1 MTYPDFPKGGGI
13 KKTGLLDDGRAALL
27 ILLRLPLLQVGLCVL
42 QLIQERGATFYQI
55 AVGGFEIACVPW
67 VGNIARKKPLNLRC
81 RESRIFFHQLSAQY
95 GVQIADI
102 IVLHTEYQVE
112 TRIVIAGNLTRC
124 VWQKQVRHGFADIGA
139 QADRCRCQS
148 LRWKWHTS
156 LSAPLYQALP
166 PTPFGA

>member
-1 MTYPDFPKGGGI
+1 MTYPDFPKGGRI
-13 KKTGLLDDGRAALL
+13 KKTGLLDDGRVALL

-55 AVGGFEIACVPW
+55 AVGGFEIACVPR

-81 RESRIFFHQLSAQY
+81 MESRIFRHQLSAQY

-124 VWQKQVRHGFADIGA
+124 VWQNGYAMGLQTSARRRIDIVA
-139 QADRCRCQS
+139 N
-148 LRWKWHTS
+148 L
-156 LSAPLYQALP
+156 
-166 PTPFGA
+166 FGGSGT